1 MRVRLVWLDQKVV
14 DNNLLPFPISSVGK
28 MKRDEGV
35 FRSAFPNK
43 VIKDGASS
51 GLIDLTVFLGF
62 FWTFYILNVG
72 AERLNAS

>member
-1 MRVRLVWLDQKVV
+1 MGETGMPKSL
-14 DNNLLPFPISSVGK
+14 FPINGLSFSIALVGK

-35 FRSAFPNK
+35 LRSAFPNK

-72 AERLNAS
+72 AKRLNAS